1 VLLLRRTVRAFFF
14 LGLAIELSPSTLTVV
29 ILAGVSLA
37 QTRKS
42 APFGKLAELIA
53 VSPIMSEDP
62 GVNRSE
68 IF

>member
-1 VLLLRRTVRAFFF
+1 MRDFFF

-42 APFGKLAELIA
+42 PPFGKVAELIA
-53 VSPIMSEDP
+53 VSPMMSEEP
-62 GVNRSE
+62 GVSRSE